1 MTKVYCIGCGLVT
14 PVGNAPSEVLSA
26 VRAGKSAFRLYDG
39 WPEPYYASLLD
50 REGFE
55 GPSFFDHIA
64 LQAAR
69 TAVQEAGIDAS
80 GARVGLVLSTI
91 KGNIEKIDTD
101 DVSLAAAA
109 ETLAQGLGVK
119 TKPVVVSNACIS
131 GLAALLQGVRMIR
144 SGAYDHIIV
153 VGAEVQSRFI
163 VTGFQSLKALSL
175 NPCKPFDADRDG
187 LNVGE
192 AAAAMVL
199 SAHPVPF
206 DPHPVSENYFSGRD
220 PKNQFPETSTE
231 PALQGDPKNQ
241 FSETST
247 EPALQGDPKNQFPET
262 STKPA
267 PVIPSEASVSP
278 WEIVDGAVRNDAN
291 HISGPSRTGEGS
303 YNALRYVLEGVSAE
317 ELAFVNV
324 HGTATRYND
333 QMEAIALNRAGL
345 QEVPVNALKGIF
357 GHTMGA
363 AGILESIVS
372 MKACDAGVVLPT
384 QGFSQMGVEPA
395 VNVSAQERKTDK
407 KAFVKLLSG
416 FGGVNGALLFRKGGA
431 R

>member
-1 MTKVYCIGCGLVT
+1 MTKVFCIGCGLVT
-14 PVGNAPSEVLSA
+14 PVGNTPSEVLAA

-50 REGFE
+50 RQGFE

-80 GARVGLVLSTI
+80 SARVGLVLSTI

-109 ETLAQGLGVK
+109 ETLAKGLGVK
-119 TKPVVVSNACIS
+119 TQPVVVSNACIS

-175 NPCKPFDADRDG
+175 NPCKPFDADREG

-206 DPHPVSENYFSGRD
+206 DPNPVSENYFSGRD
-220 PKNQFPETSTE
+220 PKNQFPETST
-231 PALQGDPKNQ
+231 
-241 FSETST
+241 
-247 EPALQGDPKNQFPET
+247 
-262 STKPA
+262 KPA
-267 PVIPSEASVSP
+267 HGADWSA
-278 WEIVDGAVRNDAN
+278 WEIVEGAVRNDAN

-303 YNALRYVLEGVSAE
+303 YNALRYVLEGVSAD

-345 QEVPVNALKGIF
+345 QDVPVNALKGIF

-372 MKACDAGVVLPT
+372 MKACDAGLVLPT

-431 R
+431 E

>member
-14 PVGNAPSEVLSA
+14 PVGNTPSEVLAA

-50 REGFE
+50 RQGFE

-64 LQAAR
+64 LQAAH
-69 TAVQEAGIDAS
+69 AAIQEAGIDAS
-80 GARVGLVLSTI
+80 SARVGLVLSTI

-101 DVSLAAAA
+101 DVSLAVAAD
-109 ETLAQGLGVK
+109 TLAKGLGVK
-119 TKPVVVSNACIS
+119 TQPVVVSNACIS

-144 SGAYDHIIV
+144 SGAYDHVIV

-199 SAHPVPF
+199 SAQ
-206 DPHPVSENYFSGRD
+206 PVSENYFSGRD
-220 PKNQFPETSTE
+220 PKNQF
-231 PALQGDPKNQ
+231 
-241 FSETST
+241 SETST
-247 EPALQGDPKNQFPET
+247 
-262 STKPA
+262 S
-267 PVIPSEASVSP
+267 PVHK
-278 WEIVDGAVRNDAN
+278 WEIVEGAVRNDAN

-303 YNALRYVLEGVSAE
+303 YNALRHVLEGVSAD

-345 QEVPVNALKGIF
+345 QDVPVNALKGIF

-363 AGILESIVS
+363 AGILECIVS
-372 MKACDAGVVLPT
+372 MQACDAGLVLPT
-384 QGFSQMGVEPA
+384 QGFSRMGVEPA
-395 VNVSAQERKTDK
+395 VNVSALERKTGK

-431 R
+431 L

>member
-50 REGFE
+50 RQGFE

-175 NPCKPFDADRDG
+175 NPCRPFDADREG

-199 SAHPVPF
+199 SSQ
-206 DPHPVSENYFSGRD
+206 PVSGNYFSQGFA
-220 PKNQFPETSTE
+220 KNQFPETSTR
-231 PALQGDPKNQ
+231 
-241 FSETST
+241 
-247 EPALQGDPKNQFPET
+247 
-262 STKPA
+262 PA

-372 MKACDAGVVLPT
+372 LKACDAGVVLPT

>member
-14 PVGNAPSEVLSA
+14 PVGNTPAHVFEA
-26 VRAGKSAFRLYDG
+26 VRKGKSAFRMYEG

-50 REGFE
+50 REGYE
-55 GPSFFDHIA
+55 GPSFFEHIA
-64 LQAAR
+64 LEAAR
-69 TAVQEAGIDAS
+69 AAVADAGIDVA
-80 GARVGLVLSTI
+80 GPRVGLVVSTI
-91 KGNIEKIDTD
+91 KGNVEKIDTE
-101 DVSLAAAA
+101 DVSLAASAA
-109 ETLAQGLGVK
+109 RLAQALGVQ
-119 TKPVVVSNACIS
+119 TAPVVVSNACIS
-131 GLAALLQGVRMIR
+131 GLAALLQGVRMLR

-163 VTGFQSLKALSL
+163 VTGFQSLKALSM

-199 SAHPVPF
+199 TTQPA
-206 DPHPVSENYFSGRD
+206 FSD
-220 PKNQFPETSTE
+220 ASK
-231 PALQGDPKNQ
+231 
-241 FSETST
+241 
-247 EPALQGDPKNQFPET
+247 
-262 STKPA
+262 KPTHI
-267 PVIPSEASVSP
+267 IPSEASVSH

-303 YNALRYVLEGVSAE
+303 YNALRVVLKDVKPE

-345 QEVPVNALKGIF
+345 QDVPVNALKGIF

-363 AGILESIVS
+363 AGILESIIS
-372 MKACDAGVVLPT
+372 MQACDAGVVLPT
-384 QGFSQMGVEPA
+384 QGFAQMGVEPA
-395 VNVSAQERKTDK
+395 VNVSALERKTDK

-431 R
+431 L